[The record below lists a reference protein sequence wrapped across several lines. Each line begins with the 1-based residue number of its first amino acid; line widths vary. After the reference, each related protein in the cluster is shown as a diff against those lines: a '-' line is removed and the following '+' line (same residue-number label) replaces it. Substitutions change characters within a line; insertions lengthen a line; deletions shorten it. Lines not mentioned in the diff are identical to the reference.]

1 MVSTIEP
8 LLSELNIAVGQA
20 KDGTLP
26 EQARMEALQAATKL
40 AAALEKPEDALLKIA
55 YSVRSSPLNHGAV
68 LDENPASDQHG
79 HPLRCPDGHILRAFR
94 ERGNVGTG
102 ACEQVWRQ

>member
-20 KDGTLP
+20 KDGILP

-68 LDENPASDQHG
+68 PDGNLASDLHG
-79 HPLRCPDGHILRAFR
+79 HPLRCPDGLILRAFG
-94 ERGNVGTG
+94 ERRDVGSGT
-102 ACEQVWRQ
+102 CEKVWSQ